1 MRITYA
7 SLPPVDH
14 CEPGR
19 YLNAPLATGYLA
31 AYALSMRGV
40 KDAHTILASDPLAGL
55 SPVEVTSRILA
66 TDPQLVALSVYNWS
80 RDFVMEVTRSL
91 GDIDPKIPI
100 VLGGPEVAFDPAKA
114 LRESS
119 AWWVCTG
126 EGEIPFET
134 LLNRLE
140 GNSGDILAVPGM
152 LSRIEPVNQHI
163 PASPLVNPLDDIPSP
178 YITGILN
185 PQPGSTVD
193 LETMRGCPFRCNFC
207 LYGKNYNQMRYFSL
221 DRVRADLALLIHS
234 EAASIYIIDPTF
246 NFPRERC
253 LEICRMLKELNVQ
266 GQKKIFVEV
275 KAEYIDECMAD
286 AFVEA
291 GIAAVEVGLQSTNPT
306 ALVLMGRSFDSV
318 KFTKGMRLL
327 REREIWANIGVIAG
341 LPGDSIGQFRDTLR
355 FISDQA
361 LGRLLIYP
369 LQVFPRSGFHRD
381 AKKLGL
387 RYEPAPSYQV
397 IETPLISASELREI
411 INVIPDLVEEMNQPY
426 VREMSRMVLNRL
438 RLIQDSSVRIS
449 GMSGTTGR
457 NQGD

>member
-1 MRITYA
+1 M
-7 SLPPVDH
+7 
-14 CEPGR
+14 
-19 YLNAPLATGYLA
+19 
-31 AYALSMRGV
+31 
-40 KDAHTILASDPLAGL
+40 
-55 SPVEVTSRILA
+55 
-66 TDPQLVALSVYNWS
+66 
-80 RDFVMEVTRSL
+80 
-91 GDIDPKIPI
+91 
-100 VLGGPEVAFDPAKA
+100 AFDPANA

-126 EGEIPFET
+126 EGEISFVT

-140 GNSGDILAVPGM
+140 ENSGDIPAVPGM
-152 LSRIEPVNQHI
+152 VSRVETVHQQI

-178 YITGILN
+178 YTAGILN

-193 LETMRGCPFRCNFC
+193 LETLRGCPFRCNFC
-207 LYGKNYNQMRYFSL
+207 LYGKNYNQLRYFSL
-221 DRVRADLALLIHS
+221 DRVRADLVRLIHS

-275 KAEYIDECMAD
+275 KAETLDETMAD
-286 AFVEA
+286 AFLEA

-306 ALVLMGRSFDSV
+306 ALVLMGRSFDSAR
-318 KFTKGMRLL
+318 FTKGMRLL
-327 REREIWANIGVIAG
+327 REREIWANVGVIAG
-341 LPGDSIGQFRDTLR
+341 LPGDSTGQFRDTLR

-397 IETPLISASELREI
+397 IETPLISANELREI
-411 INVIPDLVEEMNQPY
+411 INGIPDLVEEMNQPY
-426 VREMSRMVLNRL
+426 MREMSRMVLNRL
-438 RLIQDSSVRIS
+438 RSIQDSGMRIS
-449 GMSGTTGR
+449 GMSGTTDR
-457 NQGD
+457 NQGG

>member
-126 EGEIPFET
+126 EGEIPFVT

-152 LSRIEPVNQHI
+152 VSRIETVNQHI

-178 YITGILN
+178 YTTGIFN

-207 LYGKNYNQMRYFSL
+207 LYGKNYNQLRYFSL
-221 DRVRADLALLIHS
+221 DRVWADLALLIHS

>member
-7 SLPPVDH
+7 SLPLVDN
-14 CEPGR
+14 CESGR
-19 YLNAPLATGYLA
+19 YLNAPLAMGYLA
-31 AYALSMRGV
+31 AYSLSIRGA
-40 KDAHTILASDPLAGL
+40 KDAHTILATDQLAGL
-55 SPVEVTSRILA
+55 SPVEVTSGILA
-66 TDPQLVALSVYNWS
+66 TDPQLVALSVYNWN
-80 RDFVMEVTRSL
+80 RDFVMEVTRLL
-91 GDIDPKIPI
+91 GNIDPKLPI
-100 VLGGPEVAFDPAKA
+100 VLGGPEVAFDPANA

-126 EGEIPFET
+126 EGEIPFVT

-140 GNSGDILAVPGM
+140 GNLGDILAVSGM
-152 LSRIEPVNQHI
+152 VSRIATVNQHI
-163 PASPLVNPLDDIPSP
+163 PALLLVNPLDDIPSP
-178 YITGILN
+178 YTTGILN
-185 PQPGSTVD
+185 PHLGSTVD

-207 LYGKNYNQMRYFSL
+207 LYGKNYNQLRYFSL
-221 DRVRADLALLIHS
+221 DRVLADLALLINS

-253 LEICRMLKELNVQ
+253 LKICRMLKELNVR

-275 KAEYIDECMAD
+275 KAEYIDEYMAD
-286 AFVEA
+286 AFMEA

-306 ALVLMGRSFDSV
+306 ALVLMGRSFDSA
-318 KFTKGMRLL
+318 KFSKGMRLL

-381 AKKLGL
+381 AEKLGL
-387 RYEPAPSYQV
+387 RYEPAPSYQA
-397 IETPLISASELREI
+397 IETPLMSASELREI

-426 VREMSRMVLNRL
+426 VCEMSRMVLNRL
-438 RLIQDSSVRIS
+438 RLIQDSRMRKSC
-449 GMSGTTGR
+449 MSGTTDQ
-457 NQGD
+457 N

>member
-7 SLPPVDH
+7 SLPSVDS
-14 CEPGR
+14 CESNR
-19 YLNAPLATGYLA
+19 YLSAPLATGYLA
-31 AYALSMRGV
+31 AYSRSIRGA
-40 KDAHTILASDPLAGL
+40 KDAHTILATDQLAGL
-55 SPVEVTSRILA
+55 SPVEVTSSILA
-66 TDPQLVALSVYNWS
+66 TDPQLVALSVNNWN

-91 GDIDPKIPI
+91 GEVDPKLPI

-114 LRESS
+114 LQESS

-126 EGEIPFET
+126 EGEIPFVT
-134 LLNRLE
+134 LLDRLE
-140 GNSGDILAVPGM
+140 GNSDDILAVPGM
-152 LSRIEPVNQHI
+152 VSRIETVDQYITAP
-163 PASPLVNPLDDIPSP
+163 PLVNLLDDIPSP
-178 YITGILN
+178 YTIGIFT
-185 PQPGSTVD
+185 PQLGSSVD

-207 LYGKNYNQMRYFSL
+207 LYGKNYNHLRYFSR
-221 DRVRADLALLIHS
+221 DRVWADLALLVNS

-246 NFPRERC
+246 NFPIERC

-266 GQKKIFVEV
+266 RRKKIFVEV

-306 ALVLMGRSFDSV
+306 ALELMGRSFDPV

-341 LPGDSIGQFRDTLR
+341 LPGDSIGQFRDTLH

-369 LQVFPRSGFHRD
+369 LQVFPGSDFHRD
-381 AKKLGL
+381 AEKLGL

-397 IETPLISASELREI
+397 TQTPLISTSELREI
-411 INVIPDLVEEMNQPY
+411 ITLIPDLIEEMNQPY
-426 VREMSRMVLNRL
+426 VREMSRMVLDRL
-438 RLIQDSSVRIS
+438 RLIQDSSMRNT
-449 GMSGTTGR
+449 GMSGTTDQNWG
-457 NQGD
+457 G

>member
-1 MRITYA
+1 
-7 SLPPVDH
+7 
-14 CEPGR
+14 
-19 YLNAPLATGYLA
+19 
-31 AYALSMRGV
+31 
-40 KDAHTILASDPLAGL
+40 
-55 SPVEVTSRILA
+55 
-66 TDPQLVALSVYNWS
+66 
-80 RDFVMEVTRSL
+80 MEVTRSL
-91 GDIDPKIPI
+91 GDIDPQLPI

-126 EGEIPFET
+126 EGEISFVT

-140 GNSGDILAVPGM
+140 GNSGDIPAVPGM
-152 LSRIEPVNQHI
+152 VSRVETVHQHL
-163 PASPLVNPLDDIPSP
+163 PASPLVSPLDDIPSP
-178 YITGILN
+178 YTTGILN

-193 LETMRGCPFRCNFC
+193 LETLRGCPFRCKFC
-207 LYGKNYNQMRYFSL
+207 LYGKNYNQLRYFSL
-221 DRVRADLALLIHS
+221 DRVRADLARLIDS

-253 LEICRMLKELNVQ
+253 LEICRMLKELNGQ

-275 KAEYIDECMAD
+275 KAETIDETMAD
-286 AFVEA
+286 AFAEA

-306 ALVLMGRSFDSV
+306 ALVLMGRSFDSAR
-318 KFTKGMRLL
+318 FTKGMRLL
-327 REREIWANIGVIAG
+327 REREIWANVGVIAG
-341 LPGDSIGQFRDTLR
+341 LPGDSTGQFRDTLR

-397 IETPLISASELREI
+397 IETPLISANELREI
-411 INVIPDLVEEMNQPY
+411 INRIPDLVEEMNQPY
-426 VREMSRMVLNRL
+426 MREMSRMVLNRL
-438 RLIQDSSVRIS
+438 RLIQDSSLRIS
-449 GMSGTTGR
+449 GMSGTSDQ
-457 NQGD
+457 NQGG